1 MDYFLGKERNKC
13 LKCISKDFKISY
25 LREENIEE
33 KRRHCY
39 KHLNYYPFNCQFV
52 LKTTES
58 QDIKTCDQKFF
69 SFTSLTYHLRF
80 QHKLIDSI
88 NNFYLNNRMSPYFDC
103 LNIAQIDGM
112 IENCL
117 ISKDLLSL
125 NNSMKSARNSS
136 YTQFSSTSFGQTS
149 NNSNNINTIPSI
161 AYNLESIIESPES
174 RKMSGI

>member
-1 MDYFLGKERNKC
+1 MEYFLGKERNKC

-39 KHLNYYPFNCQFV
+39 KHLNYYPFICQFV

-58 QDIKTCDQKFF
+58 EDIKTCDQKFF

-80 QHKLIDSI
+80 EHKLIDS
-88 NNFYLNNRMSPYFDC
+88 NFSLNDRMSPYFDC
-103 LNIAQIDGM
+103 FKIAQIDHM

-136 YTQFSSTSFGQTS
+136 YTHFSSTSFDETS
-149 NNSNNINTIPSI
+149 NNSNISNTIPSI

>member
-1 MDYFLGKERNKC
+1 
-13 LKCISKDFKISY
+13 
-25 LREENIEE
+25 
-33 KRRHCY
+33 
-39 KHLNYYPFNCQFV
+39 
-52 LKTTES
+52 
-58 QDIKTCDQKFF
+58 
-69 SFTSLTYHLRF
+69 
-80 QHKLIDSI
+80 
-88 NNFYLNNRMSPYFDC
+88 MSPYFDC

-149 NNSNNINTIPSI
+149 NNSNNSNTIPSI